1 MLTGVDGSFAV
12 IYTRETGATV
22 VEAFQLGPD
31 GRAKAVQAY
40 YHMVACIPLPAPAAC
55 RARARPACL
64 GPGRAAC

>member
-40 YHMVACIPLPAPAAC
+40 YDLVA
-55 RARARPACL
+55 
-64 GPGRAAC
+64 